1 LRYLFS
7 HFDRQRERMKGSSD
21 DERYEPSPEA
31 DEEAMKIARIKLVS
45 YWDEVFK
52 GTKEEEGPDE
62 WFVDFQTLEPLLR
75 LGENMRILVAG
86 CGFSALGIELAK
98 RGHRVVNLD
107 ISRYKEEWVLQ
118 RLHRADEG
126 ALSGRVLDCGG
137 RHKLE
142 SDSRRLV

>member
-1 LRYLFS
+1 MRCRVGWCGVMDCSFARFIFIDLSFRLVCLKGLSCLFS
-7 HFDRQRERMKGSSD
+7 HLIVSECMKGSSD

-52 GTKEEEGPDE
+52 ETNEEEGPDE

-98 RGHRVVNLD
+98 RGHQVVNLD
-107 ISRYKEEWVLQ
+107 ISRYKEEW
-118 RLHRADEG
+118 
-126 ALSGRVLDCGG
+126 
-137 RHKLE
+137 E
-142 SDSRRLV
+142 S